1 MWMWNP
7 NLAGK
12 WGLNPLEI
20 KFIKENLGADLKT
33 VGVVMKVFKLYA
45 TLSSD
50 EFKNFL
56 DKKKLL
62 CIY

>member
-12 WGLNPLEI
+12 LGLNPLEI

-33 VGVVMKVFKLYA
+33 VGVVMKVFKLS
-45 TLSSD
+45 TLCYRID
-50 EFKNFL
+50 LGGKQM
-56 DKKKLL
+56 K
-62 CIY
+62 